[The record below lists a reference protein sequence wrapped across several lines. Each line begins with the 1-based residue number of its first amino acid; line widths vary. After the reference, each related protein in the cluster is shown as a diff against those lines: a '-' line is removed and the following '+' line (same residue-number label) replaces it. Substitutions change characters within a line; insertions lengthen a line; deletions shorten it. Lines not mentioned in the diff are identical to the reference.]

1 MLAARWS
8 LTLPL
13 PFLLFTTL
21 FCFASIF
28 LGEAFDFYE
37 RLWWWDL
44 ALHGSSAV
52 GFGLMGFLFAFML
65 FEGDRFAA
73 PPSAIAL
80 ISFCIAMTVGATW
93 EIFEFTMDAGL
104 GMNMQKSGLSDTM
117 GDLILNAFGGLI
129 ASVTGY
135 LYLRE
140 SSAGLLGRGLSQFI
154 KVNGRL
160 YRKYKNRLK

>member
-1 MLAARWS
+1 
-8 LTLPL
+8 
-13 PFLLFTTL
+13 
-21 FCFASIF
+21 
-28 LGEAFDFYE
+28 
-37 RLWWWDL
+37 
-44 ALHGSSAV
+44 
-52 GFGLMGFLFAFML
+52 
-65 FEGDRFAA
+65 
-73 PPSAIAL
+73 
-80 ISFCIAMTVGATW
+80 MTVGATW